1 MIVESR
7 LHTPSSSL
15 ITLLRELLEYMV
27 FYCLRALLILDLG

>member
-7 LHTPSSSL
+7 LHTPSLSL
-15 ITLLRELLEYMV
+15 ITLLHEPLEHTV

>member
-15 ITLLRELLEYMV
+15 ITLLHELLEYMV
-27 FYCLRALLILDLG
+27 FYCLCALLILDLG